1 MGGRVRTGRA
11 SARLGLHHAALSF
24 EKDQNTEL
32 SKYLLKRT
40 ALAALGLREGLSK
53 QGRGAGRGTPRPW
66 SPPPTRCRGGSEE
79 EFSSVETR
87 PGRTAMWERAAGPGG
102 GAAHLPHPSCTR
114 TSGWPRTAA
123 PGTPCRTRGNVT
135 GRLALRA
142 LGPPEGG
149 GLSYGLMARGVSHW
163 PPDVE
168 HKEDTE
174 QQDEQRQPPPGQ
186 AAGHCRLCWV
196 RNEESP
202 RGL

>member
-79 EFSSVETR
+79 EFSSVETG
-87 PGRTAMWERAAGPGG
+87 PGRTAMWERAAGPHTYLIPHVHAHRAGLARLLQALPAGRGG
-102 GAAHLPHPSCTR
+102 TSRAAWHSAHWGPQKE
-114 TSGWPRTAA
+114 AA
-123 PGTPCRTRGNVT
+123 
-135 GRLALRA
+135 
-142 LGPPEGG
+142 
-149 GLSYGLMARGVSHW
+149 
-163 PPDVE
+163 
-168 HKEDTE
+168 
-174 QQDEQRQPPPGQ
+174 
-186 AAGHCRLCWV
+186 
-196 RNEESP
+196 
-202 RGL
+202 